1 MDDRDVLKRKK
12 PTLSITDLVRKNH
25 LAVLLDFDADTI
37 SSRIVKNSIPSSM
50 MIAASR
56 NDVEAMKIINNWGAT
71 ECDYRWALENAAL
84 RGSIDAMGLLRK
96 WRTYVA
102 ISVLE
107 HAALGGSVAALNFLK
122 DWNAAAHA
130 EALTRGYNRR
140 EMQLFKLWRV
150 PEYDIALAAAAFEGH
165 VEAMALLKRWGASDY
180 RLALACADGNTEAIT
195 VLKSWL
201 LE

>member
-1 MDDRDVLKRKK
+1 
-12 PTLSITDLVRKNH
+12 
-25 LAVLLDFDADTI
+25 
-37 SSRIVKNSIPSSM
+37 M

-56 NDVEAMKIINNWGAT
+56 NDVALMTIINNWGASEHDYYWAL
-71 ECDYRWALENAAL
+71 ECAALLGNIEAMKLLKKWGAVLGISVLENAA
-84 RGSIDAMGLLRK
+84 S
-96 WRTYVA
+96 
-102 ISVLE
+102 
-107 HAALGGSVAALNFLK
+107 GGSVAALNFLK